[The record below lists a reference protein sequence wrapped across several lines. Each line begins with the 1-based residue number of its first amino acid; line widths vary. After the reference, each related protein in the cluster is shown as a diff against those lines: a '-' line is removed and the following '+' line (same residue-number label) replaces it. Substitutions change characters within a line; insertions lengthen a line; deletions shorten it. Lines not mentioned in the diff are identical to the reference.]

1 MDERNNSFR
10 QDGNQL
16 IHTRMLNA
24 PRELVWDVW
33 TKPEHIKEWW
43 GPNGFTLTHKSMH
56 VKKGS
61 EWKFTMHGF
70 GKDFENKI
78 EYLEVVKPSLL
89 SYRHGDKNDTI
100 SFTVYVSF
108 EEVENKTR
116 LTMRSVFKSEE
127 VLDELNRQV
136 RAIEGGKQTLD
147 KLEHY
152 LKTQLQLQNPR

>member
-1 MDERNNSFR
+1 MEEKNNNSFR
-10 QDGNQL
+10 QDGNQV

-43 GPNGFTLTHKSMH
+43 GPVGFTLTNKSMT

-61 EWKFTMHGF
+61 EWRFTMHGF

-78 EYLEVVKPSLL
+78 EYLEVVRPSLL
-89 SYRHGDKNDTI
+89 SYRHGDENDTI
-100 SFTVYVSF
+100 SFTVYITF
-108 EEVENKTR
+108 EELGTKTR

-127 VLDELNRQV
+127 FLNELNRQV
-136 RAIEGGKQTLD
+136 NAIEGGKQTLD
-147 KLEHY
+147 KLEAY
-152 LKTQLQLQNPR
+152 LKTQLQLQN

>member
-1 MDERNNSFR
+1 MEEKNNSFR
-10 QDGNQL
+10 QEGNQL

-43 GPNGFTLTHKSMH
+43 GPIGFTLTNKSMV

-61 EWKFTMHGF
+61 EWRFTMHGF

-78 EYLEVVKPSLL
+78 EYLKVVRPSLL
-89 SYRHGDKNDTI
+89 SYRHGDENDTI

-108 EEVENKTR
+108 EEVGDKTR

-127 VLDELNRQV
+127 VLAELNRQV
-136 RAIEGGKQTLD
+136 NAIEGGKQTLD
-147 KLEHY
+147 KLESY
-152 LKTQLQLQNPR
+152 LKTQLQLQN